1 MLLRD
6 MMVAW
11 LVGVVCEGQDSRCFP
26 FLMLRVMVVMLL
38 VGMMLK
44 DIAVSLSSDYY

>member
-1 MLLRD
+1 

-11 LVGVVCEGQDSRCFP
+11 LVGMVFEGQDSRCFP
-26 FLMLRVMVVMLL
+26 FAMLRVMVVMLLL